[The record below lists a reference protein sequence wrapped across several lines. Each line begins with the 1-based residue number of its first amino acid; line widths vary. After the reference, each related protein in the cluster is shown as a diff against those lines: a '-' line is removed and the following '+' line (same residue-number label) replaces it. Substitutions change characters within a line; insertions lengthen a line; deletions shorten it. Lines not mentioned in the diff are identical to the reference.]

1 MSMPHIP
8 EEVLSLL
15 AEDQQRRFHSFF
27 DLKPRWYVG
36 GEGKPLSPVAVEQFL
51 QFGRVV
57 KSVLPRASLFM
68 GLEGSIE
75 VMWHEENRCICDI
88 EFFDDRIEYWR
99 ELTDEEGVVV
109 VTDTATDIATIAT
122 VFFPPPIE
130 PL

>member
-15 AEDQQRRFHSFF
+15 GKDQQQRFLSFF
-27 DLKPRWYVG
+27 DLQQG
-36 GEGKPLSPVAVEQFL
+36 DEGKPISPIAVEQFL
-51 QFGRVV
+51 HFGRVV

-75 VMWHEENRCICDI
+75 VTWHEENRCICDI